1 MPYFKCVSYE
11 GPILVCFISL
21 ENEKI
26 SLKWGPME
34 QKLVFSTLEK
44 TDDDSCWYT
53 AWPKE
58 TLFVL
63 DHDDPVVF
71 HETRKMYTEYMRKPG
86 FKKEELTFVH
96 SDEISHF
103 VPTSYMDVV
112 TTRGEYYCLGER

>member
-53 AWPKE
+53 AWPKHFSYW
-58 TLFVL
+58 TMMIRLSF
-63 DHDDPVVF
+63 
-71 HETRKMYTEYMRKPG
+71 MKPE
-86 FKKEELTFVH
+86 KCIR
-96 SDEISHF
+96 SI
-103 VPTSYMDVV
+103 
-112 TTRGEYYCLGER
+112 